1 MKNVRDEDKLGETL
15 VGRYVV
21 IDKFDRWVKSLKYRL
36 SLKKG
41 NPNKI
46 TRKEFDKPNTR
57 EEWRKETGIDET
69 SLKRRRR
76 KDGSREF
83 DVIHKTELFET
94 LFKRLVGKHPEYKNH
109 SNLEDYTT
117 AIKILDITD
126 ISNTGGSGDETKK
139 KLKDGNEIG
148 MYHYTIN
155 TEIDFNSYDFVNAIE
170 SKKHTEG
177 ECWINTLIDHYEET
191 LMNTKKWESK
201 RMTRDK
207 VLKLMNLTE
216 EEFKEYG
223 ASVEDMKP
231 VFEEFKL
238 SVRLYNCIGQ
248 KIYTFDP
255 DKKNKNITVL
265 FGLIKG
271 NHIYIMNDNIKSI
284 AQQELEENMKLCAS
298 TDFRL
303 NSKEKPVKYD
313 FFNGIDDIMG
323 IVKENEDEE
332 EEVNLVSGKDLNT
345 LFYEFKRAKY
355 GPKIIMGAGGNVSSL
370 KVKFNK
376 LILNTRSQ
384 TLIDCAVDTS
394 NSADMF
400 NTVNEAFFLIS
411 IRVCSILITSYTI
424 TMMI

>member
-46 TRKEFDKPNTR
+46 TRKEFDKLNTR

-94 LFKRLVGKHPEYKNH
+94 LFKRLVGKYPEYKNH

-126 ISNTGGSGDETKK
+126 VSNTGGSGDETKK

-170 SKKHTEG
+170 NKKHTEG

-191 LMNTKKWESK
+191 LMNTKSG
-201 RMTRDK
+201 R
-207 VLKLMNLTE
+207 
-216 EEFKEYG
+216 
-223 ASVEDMKP
+223 
-231 VFEEFKL
+231 
-238 SVRLYNCIGQ
+238 
-248 KIYTFDP
+248 
-255 DKKNKNITVL
+255 
-265 FGLIKG
+265 
-271 NHIYIMNDNIKSI
+271 
-284 AQQELEENMKLCAS
+284 
-298 TDFRL
+298 
-303 NSKEKPVKYD
+303 
-313 FFNGIDDIMG
+313 
-323 IVKENEDEE
+323 VKE
-332 EEVNLVSGKDLNT
+332 
-345 LFYEFKRAKY
+345 
-355 GPKIIMGAGGNVSSL
+355 
-370 KVKFNK
+370 
-376 LILNTRSQ
+376 
-384 TLIDCAVDTS
+384 
-394 NSADMF
+394 
-400 NTVNEAFFLIS
+400 
-411 IRVCSILITSYTI
+411 
-424 TMMI
+424 